1 MIARDLARALDPVR
15 LAVDCGIHAGPL
27 AGDLA
32 SRHATAFAF
41 VLQPSIRKIDRERI
55 DGFMDGAL

>member
-1 MIARDLARALDPVR
+1 
-15 LAVDCGIHAGPL
+15 L